1 MLQNKEQ
8 VLQVIGDELIGWDE
22 NTTFMEF
29 FNDFINKKPD
39 DPYALNYLDYSAA
52 QAYQSLMQFHN
63 DYEIDQTIT
72 NDNGVFGALQVVKSA
87 NPTNF
92 DYSDPI
98 EVTKLINYIRVK
110 NVLIRE
116 LTKINLTYGS
126 KLTNENQEKL
136 KDSIENEF

>member
-8 VLQVIGDELIGWDE
+8 ILKVIGDELIGWDE

-29 FNDFINKKPD
+29 FNAFINQKPD
-39 DPYALNYLDYSAA
+39 NPYALDYLDYSAA
-52 QAYQSLMQFHN
+52 QAYQSLMQFRN

-72 NDNGVFGALQVVKSA
+72 NDNGVFGALQVVKNA
-87 NPTNF
+87 NPVNF

-98 EVTKLINYIRVK
+98 EVAELINYIRTK
-110 NVLIRE
+110 NVLISE

-136 KDSIENEF
+136 KDSIEDEF

>member
-8 VLQVIGDELIGWDE
+8 ILKVIGDELIGWDE
-22 NTTFMEF
+22 STTFMEF
-29 FNDFINKKPD
+29 FNAFINKKPD
-39 DPYALNYLDYSAA
+39 DPYALDYLDYSAA
-52 QAYQSLMQFHN
+52 QACQSLMQFHN
-63 DYEIDQTIT
+63 DYELDQTIT
-72 NDNGVFGALQVVKSA
+72 NNNGVFGALQVVKSA

-98 EVTKLINYIRVK
+98 EVAELINYIRTK

-136 KDSIENEF
+136 KDSIEDEF

>member
-29 FNDFINKKPD
+29 FNEFINQKPD
-39 DPYALNYLDYSAA
+39 DPYALDYLDYSAA

-63 DYEIDQTIT
+63 D
-72 NDNGVFGALQVVKSA
+72 DNGVFGALQVVKSA
-87 NPTNF
+87 NPKNF

-98 EVTKLINYIRVK
+98 EVTQLINYIRVQ

-116 LTKINLTYGS
+116 LTKINLTYDS
-126 KLTNENQEKL
+126 KLTDENQEKL
-136 KDSIENEF
+136 KDAIEDEF

>member
-29 FNDFINKKPD
+29 FNTFINQKPD
-39 DPYALNYLDYSAA
+39 DPYALDYLDYNAA

-126 KLTNENQEKL
+126 KLTDENQEKL
-136 KDSIENEF
+136 KDAIENEF